1 MIGYLKGEIII
12 IEKDHLIL
20 NVNDVGY
27 QIQSS
32 KTYTYH
38 IGQKIEFFIY
48 THVKEDQFTLFG
60 FQNLDEK
67 NLFLQL
73 ISVKGVGPK
82 TALNILTSIDY
93 QQLIEAISKEDLN
106 LIKKLPG
113 IGPKSASQI
122 ILDLQGKLVVSTKVN
137 QELSDA
143 LEALSLLGYKSSD
156 LKKIESELSNQDLS
170 SEEYVKL
177 GLSLLLK

>member
-27 QIQSS
+27 RIMSS
-32 KTYTYH
+32 RTYDYQLK
-38 IGQKIEFFIY
+38 QKAEFYIY
-48 THVKEDQFTLFG
+48 THVKEDQFNLFG
-60 FQNLDEK
+60 FKDLNEK
-67 NLFLQL
+67 KLFLQL
-73 ISVKGVGPK
+73 LSVKGVGPK
-82 TALNILTSIDY
+82 TALNILGSIDY
-93 QQLIEAISKEDLN
+93 HMLIDAISNEDLN

-113 IGPKSASQI
+113 IGLKTASQI
-122 ILDLQGKLVVSTKVN
+122 ILDLQGKLVVSAKVN
-137 QELSDA
+137 QELADA

-156 LKKIESELSNQDLS
+156 LNKVEKELKQQELS